1 MQSLAASPDPHVRY
15 TLIVG
20 NTSIILSALEVE
32 PGQTDSRLRRLATK
46 LGYGLA
52 SLAFFEQPNDIAV
65 SVQSVKSVPMNRFP
79 APQVRETACDHVT
92 FFDSSAGSEAL
103 ARSLMA

>member
-1 MQSLAASPDPHVRY
+1 MTLSTTNRNGLTTVAWPVKVLGGLISAFEKIDVTLDQFQPGSEFLQSLAASPDPHVRY

-20 NTSIILSALEVE
+20 NTSIILSALQAE

-52 SLAFFEQPNDIAV
+52 RWPFS
-65 SVQSVKSVPMNRFP
+65 SSPMTSP
-79 APQVRETACDHVT
+79 
-92 FFDSSAGSEAL
+92 
-103 ARSLMA
+103 